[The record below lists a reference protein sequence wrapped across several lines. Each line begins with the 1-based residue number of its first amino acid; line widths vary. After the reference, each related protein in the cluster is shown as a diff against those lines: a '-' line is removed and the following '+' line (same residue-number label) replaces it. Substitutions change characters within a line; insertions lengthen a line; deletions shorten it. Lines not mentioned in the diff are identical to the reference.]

1 MDFSE
6 IELDAEHAAL
16 LAEIRAFVDEHV
28 TDEVRAYEI
37 ETGHGYS
44 DSVHRALGAR
54 GWIMPHWPK
63 ERGGAGMDR
72 LGIYLL
78 TRELARAKVPFP
90 TMSTTKLSVI
100 AVEKFAR
107 DEIRD
112 EVLAGVADGSVR
124 ICLGYSEPHGGSDVA
139 MSRTRAVKDGDEWVI
154 NGAKMF
160 TTGAQNSQYCFLIA
174 RSDPSLPKHKGLSM
188 FLVPLDLPGIEIQP
202 LRAFSGERTNMVFY
216 DDVRVPER
224 YLLGEAHGGWTVL
237 RGPLD
242 AEHGDRGGVVDGLDD
257 LSMAAG
263 FIREVHEGFE
273 SLLDWADVEGADG
286 RRPADDPAILER
298 LGRLSMEM
306 DASLVTPGPAGRIK
320 GGEATVWAGAEM
332 LDIVGPEGLISFGHD
347 EALGGGSAEFVNRFA
362 QGTITYGG
370 SVEVFRTI
378 IAQHE
383 LGLPRM
389 DYPGSK
395 AFVTSAS

>member
-6 IELDAEHAAL
+6 IELDAEHTAL
-16 LAEIRAFVDEHV
+16 LAEIRAFVDEHI
-28 TDEVRAYEI
+28 TDEVRQYEI
-37 ETGHGYS
+37 ETGHGFNEQ
-44 DSVHRALGAR
+44 VHLALGER
-54 GWIMPHWPK
+54 GWIMPQWPK
-63 ERGGAGMDR
+63 ERGGADMDR
-72 LGIYLL
+72 LGVYLL
-78 TRELARAKVPFP
+78 TRELSRAKMPFP
-90 TMSTTKLSVI
+90 TMSTTRLSVT
-100 AVEKFAR
+100 AVERFGS

-112 EVLAGVADGSVR
+112 DVLRGVADGSIR

-154 NGAKMF
+154 SGSKMF
-160 TTGAQNSQYCFLIA
+160 TTGAQNCQFSFLIA

-188 FLVPLDLPGIEIQP
+188 FLLPLDLPGIEIQP

-224 YLLGEAHGGWTVL
+224 YLLGEANGGWTVL

-242 AEHGDRGGVVDGLDD
+242 AEHGNRDLSDGLDD

-263 FIREVHEGFE
+263 FIQEVHEGFE
-273 SLLDWADVEGADG
+273 TVLDWADASG
-286 RRPADDPAILER
+286 RAEDPALLER
-298 LGRLSMEM
+298 LGRLAMEM
-306 DASLVTPGPAGRIK
+306 DASLVTPGPSGRIK
-320 GGEATVWAGAEM
+320 GGETTVWAGAEM
-332 LDIVGPEGLISFGHD
+332 LDLLGPEGLVDFGRHD
-347 EALGGGSAEFVNRFA
+347 SLGGGIAEFVNRFA

-389 DYPGSK
+389 EYPGSK

>member
-6 IELDAEHAAL
+6 IELDAEHTAL
-16 LAEIRAFVDEHV
+16 LKEIRAFVEEHI
-28 TDEVRAYEI
+28 TDEVRQYEI
-37 ETGHGYS
+37 DLGHGFNEK
-44 DSVHRALGAR
+44 VHLALGAR
-54 GWIMPHWPK
+54 GWIMPQWTR
-63 ERGGAGMDR
+63 EQGGADMAA

-78 TRELARAKVPFP
+78 TRELSRAKMP
-90 TMSTTKLSVI
+90 TPTASTTRLAVT
-100 AVEKFAR
+100 AVEKFGSA
-107 DEIRD
+107 EIKHD
-112 EVLAGVADGSVR
+112 VLRGVADGTVR
-124 ICLGYSEPHGGSDVA
+124 ISLGYTEPHGGSDVA

-154 NGAKMF
+154 NGSKMF
-160 TTGAQNSQYCFLIA
+160 TTGAQNTQYCFLIA

-188 FLVPLDLPGIEIQP
+188 FLLPMDLPGIEIQP
-202 LRAFSGERTNMVFY
+202 LRAFSGERTNMVFF

-224 YLLGEAHGGWTVL
+224 YLLGEPNGGWTVL

-242 AEHGDRGGVVDGLDD
+242 AEHGSGRDDIDGLRD
-257 LSMAAG
+257 LSMAAS
-263 FIREVHEGFE
+263 FIQDVHEGFE
-273 SLLDWADVEGADG
+273 TVLDWADADG
-286 RRPADDPAILER
+286 STGRPADDPRVLER
-298 LGRLSMEM
+298 LGRLAMEM

-320 GGEATVWAGAEM
+320 GGETTVWAGAEM
-332 LDIVGPEGLISFGHD
+332 LDLLGPEGLINFGHD
-347 EALGGGSAEFVNRFA
+347 DALGGGVAEYINRFA

-389 DYPGSK
+389 DYPGSR

>member
-16 LAEIRAFVDEHV
+16 LSEIRSFVEEHI
-28 TDEVRAYEI
+28 TDEVRQYEI
-37 ETGHGYS
+37 ETGHGFNEK
-44 DSVHRALGAR
+44 VHLALGER
-54 GWIMPHWPK
+54 GWIMPQWPR
-63 ERGGAGMDR
+63 ERGGADMDA

-78 TRELARAKVPFP
+78 ARELSRAKMPFP
-90 TMSTTKLSVI
+90 TASTTKLAVT
-100 AVEKFAR
+100 AVEKFGSQ
-107 DEIRD
+107 EIKED
-112 EVLAGVADGSVR
+112 VLRGVADGTVR
-124 ICLGYSEPHGGSDVA
+124 ISLGYTEPHGGSDVA
-139 MSRTRAVKDGDEWVI
+139 MSRTRAVRDGDEWVL
-154 NGAKMF
+154 NGSKMF
-160 TTGAQNSQYCFLIA
+160 TTGAQNTQYCFLIA

-188 FLVPLDLPGIEIQP
+188 FLLPMDLPGIEIQP

-224 YLLGEAHGGWTVL
+224 YLLGESNGGWTVL

-242 AEHGDRGGVVDGLDD
+242 AEHGNRGDAAKGLQD

-263 FIREVHEGFE
+263 FIQEAYEGFE
-273 SLLDWADVEGADG
+273 TVLDWVDADASG
-286 RRPADDPAILER
+286 PAEPALLER
-298 LGRLSMEM
+298 LGRLAMEM

-320 GGEATVWAGAEM
+320 GAETTVWAGAEM
-332 LDIVGPEGLISFGHD
+332 LDILGPEGLIDLGHED
-347 EALGGGSAEFVNRFA
+347 ALGGGTAEFVNRFA

-389 DYPGSK
+389 DYPGSR